1 MEGRGKM
8 TTKKDVNKFFL
19 GIILLFLLAFTSS
32 SLAYEIF
39 QTVTGRGFNGNV
51 ARPAQSDLEALF
63 NTSDEQAIAEQII
76 MNGEIQQSH
85 V

>member
-1 MEGRGKM
+1 M

-32 SLAYEIF
+32 FLAYEIF